1 MTHSWFSNFEKLQP
15 CWESGRETS
24 RQIAVI
30 SFTSSNREWERDLA
44 EICRGSSSFSL
55 GESEKAPK
63 KLN

>member
-15 CWESGRETS
+15 SWELGRETS
-24 RQIAVI
+24 HRIAVM
-30 SFTSSNREWERDLA
+30 SFKSSDREWKRDLA

-63 KLN
+63 KLS